1 MKADLHISVVRRTLQ
16 SLRFSDLDHHPLSE
30 IGHFRGRFQGI
41 SMLIDNLA
49 LRPSHA
55 IRDQG
60 LADHRPIASFAR
72 LWCYRLIA
80 SDSLRRDQEEF
91 FRKEAG
97 HDRAFHPSVDQER
110 AVGKRV
116 DLSSKE
122 QLWSQQH
129 NRRPKGN

>member
-16 SLRFSDLDHHPLSE
+16 SLRFSDLGHLPLSE

-72 LWCYRLIA
+72 LWCYRLITPDPVRRA
-80 SDSLRRDQEEF
+80 QKKSLSE
-91 FRKEAG
+91 RK
-97 HDRAFHPSVDQER
+97 PQ
-110 AVGKRV
+110 
-116 DLSSKE
+116 
-122 QLWSQQH
+122 
-129 NRRPKGN
+129 